1 MGGWNICQK
10 WEVSNQNGRVG
21 NSGISQRMTLACCPR
36 LRQLEMAYSGL
47 PFGWP
52 MMIVMIIND
61 YLLNLE
67 IVLVLEMFADTGQEV
82 IECGVQLYWGFP
94 PRSKLT
100 LRKGCHPA
108 VGPQPQFSQN
118 LLMLKLMWQFVLN
131 RVWQIF
137 RCMFMSGSNNR
148 EAASLPQQRDH
159 KSLGWFVHLYW

>member
-1 MGGWNICQK
+1 MGGL
-10 WEVSNQNGRVG
+10 ES
-21 NSGISQRMTLACCPR
+21 LAFLRGWHRARCPR
-36 LRQLEMAYSGL
+36 PRQLEMTYSRL
-47 PFGWP
+47 LLGWP
-52 MMIVMIIND
+52 TVIMMIING

-82 IECGVQLYWGFP
+82 IECGVQLAWGFP

-100 LRKGCHPA
+100 LRKVCHLA
-108 VGPQPQFSQN
+108 VVPQPLFRQN

-148 EAASLPQQRDH
+148 EAASLPQERDH
-159 KSLGWFVHLYW
+159 KSRGWFVHLYW